1 MGAETTVGAAELTA
15 LLDALPGFRG
25 LPPGALAEL
34 SLLGEPRRLHAGQ
47 VLFREGEAAD
57 QALLLL
63 SGRLAATI
71 GQGAASRALGEVH
84 PGELVGELA
93 LLGRGQR
100 RSADVTAVVPGVGL
114 LVGPDTLR
122 RGASSPAVAALE
134 RQLLGTLTRRIRK
147 TNLALQGIWREEDQA
162 ALRPGTSAPT
172 GAAPAPTAPSAP
184 SAPSGPSAPAA
195 APAPTGIKARLA
207 RLFGG
212 A

>member
-1 MGAETTVGAAELTA
+1 MSAETTVGAAELTA

-34 SLLGEPRRLHAGQ
+34 ALLGEPRRLRAGQ
-47 VLFREGEAAD
+47 LLFREGEPAD

-63 SGRLAATI
+63 SGKLAASV
-71 GQGAASRALGEVH
+71 GLGAASRALGEVH

-100 RSADVTAVVPGVGL
+100 RSADVTAVVGGVGL

-147 TNLALQGIWREEDQA
+147 TNQALQGIWREEDQA
-162 ALRPGTSAPT
+162 AGRPALAGSSSS
-172 GAAPAPTAPSAP
+172 AAPSPVSSAAPSA
-184 SAPSGPSAPAA
+184 AET
-195 APAPTGIKARLA
+195 PAPTGIKARLA

>member
-1 MGAETTVGAAELTA
+1 MAAETTVGAAELTA
-15 LLDALPGFRG
+15 LLDGLPGFRG
-25 LPPGALAEL
+25 LPQGALAEL
-34 SLLGEPRRLHAGQ
+34 ALLGEPRRLRPGEL
-47 VLFREGEAAD
+47 LFREGDPAD
-57 QALLLL
+57 RALLLL
-63 SGRLAATI
+63 SGKLAASV
-71 GQGAASRALGEVH
+71 GQGAAARALGEVH

-100 RSADVTAVVPGVGL
+100 RSADVTAVVGGVGL

-147 TNLALQGIWREEDQA
+147 TNQALQGIWREEDQA
-162 ALRPGTSAPT
+162 AGRGAPGAQPSASPAPVSS
-172 GAAPAPTAPSAP
+172 AAPAPSA
-184 SAPSGPSAPAA
+184 APAA
-195 APAPTGIKARLA
+195 EAPTPTGIKARLA

>member
-1 MGAETTVGAAELTA
+1 MAAETTVGAAELTA

-34 SLLGEPRRLHAGQ
+34 ALLGEPRRLRAGEL
-47 VLFREGEAAD
+47 LFREGDPAD
-57 QALLLL
+57 RALLLL
-63 SGRLAATI
+63 SGKLAASV

-100 RSADVTAVVPGVGL
+100 RSADVTAVVGGVGL

-147 TNLALQGIWREEDQA
+147 TNQALQGIWREEDQA
-162 ALRPGTSAPT
+162 AGRPTSP
-172 GAAPAPTAPSAP
+172 
-184 SAPSGPSAPAA
+184 PAA
-195 APAPTGIKARLA
+195 ASSTSSSTLVAEAPSTAPASTGIKARLA